1 MGLFSLFYGLLPFS
15 MEIDQSFIA
24 AILTVLGYS
33 INDTVINYDRIRENV
48 GLFPKRERIT
58 IINDSV
64 NQMLGRTFSTT
75 FTVIITLLAMF
86 IFGGDSIRGF
96 IFAML
101 FGIFIGTYSSVFI
114 ASPITVEMDKLVNI
128 RRRKKAELIKK

>member
-1 MGLFSLFYGLLPFS
+1 

-48 GLFPKRERIT
+48 GLYPKRDRVT

-75 FTVIITLLAMF
+75 FTVIITLIAMF

-114 ASPITVEMDKLVNI
+114 ASPITVEMDKLVRI
-128 RRRKKAELIKK
+128 RRNKKESAPVK

>member
-1 MGLFSLFYGLLPFS
+1 M
-15 MEIDQSFIA
+15 
-24 AILTVLGYS
+24 
-33 INDTVINYDRIRENV
+33 RENIK
-48 GLFPKRERIT
+48 LYPKRDRIT

-75 FTVIITLLAMF
+75 MTVFLVLLTMF

-101 FGIFIGTYSSVFI
+101 FGIFIGTYSSVYI
-114 ASPITVEMDKLVNI
+114 ASPVTYEVNRLIGKKRKEKMESQITQK
-128 RRRKKAELIKK
+128 